1 MRTLRL
7 AAAAV
12 IALAAASFAGESG
25 AMPEPL
31 DSAQGPERARRVE
44 GLPVNKWTALPTR
57 SAPLYWHA
65 MPVYAP
71 GRGQVFFWGRD
82 GASGGGG
89 ESGIARNDICAFDAA
104 KGEWVSDVPSASRKE
119 LADARNANLGVG
131 FAGRAA
137 LLPSGTPVPS
147 TISCSGTWD
156 SKRSEIVYTV
166 GGMTFAYNPEA
177 KKWRDLKAEKAPFV
191 YGPGAGYDP
200 VNDEIV
206 LFPHFNAGNND
217 LAKVNGNVTMHQGTW
232 IYSFKDN
239 AWRRAGDTFGS
250 EEMKKARK
258 ALLEVITKVSAAT
271 DGAWTLR
278 RTKDVAKPDEVA
290 KGFAEAAS
298 EIDKLPLPADA
309 KAVLAK
315 AAAPLKEASD
325 AAAAG
330 KWDEALAAGGRALWV
345 CDEALDR
352 PLRVEPPARCAT
364 PLVYDPKNQCLVM
377 FGGHTG
383 LARNDLGTPFH
394 MGGEPGRLNDTWLYN
409 CKTRQWRDASKATRP
424 PPTLWP
430 NVVYD
435 PASGLVLLV
444 TRSGNIWDGRQPRTI
459 AIWGFD
465 AAKAEWSKL
474 DEQPWN
480 DYLAAVTGTGW
491 GTIAQEVAL
500 DAKAGLLL
508 LMQVTKTTQET
519 YALKLDVSR
528 MTPGPA
534 PAWKDPEPIRPQVIP
549 PDDPAVVAKLKAL
562 PANKWV
568 HVRPPNDGPTRDW
581 GNAACDPVRGHVYY
595 FGGGHSTYQVNDVA
609 IYAPG
614 VNKWFYAAGD
624 HNDWVP
630 PAGWDGSNP
639 GLRGGTNAHHQR
651 NSYVALD
658 GRMYSGF
665 GAASRRWGAESA
677 KKDYQRYSHF
687 YDVDRGGVWRQVPL
701 EYKKGEGVPGVYG
714 GTHLSTLDGRVLGF
728 GGALEPYDG
737 RFFPGEIYFAA
748 LDTFRNQLTVQK
760 VAPGPQ
766 CDANEDRPFCFLNDK
781 NQVFFY
787 ECATENKAIKR
798 QGTWVYDVKSNTFID
813 LKPKRQPPADPQ
825 TVEYL
830 SGQNTVFAVIR
841 GGEQWVYSFKENT
854 WAPLPLEAD
863 GKFGFSGPYAQTV
876 YSAKYG
882 VLVNLGSASG
892 GTAVMRPDGSQV
904 KWE

>member
-1 MRTLRL
+1 MRALSL
-7 AAAAV
+7 AATILATLTASAV
-12 IALAAASFAGESG
+12 SAGESG
-25 AMPEPL
+25 GMPE
-31 DSAQGPERARRVE
+31 
-44 GLPVNKWTALPTR
+44 LPVNKWTLLPTK

-71 GRGQVFFWGRD
+71 SRGQVFFWGRD

-137 LLPSGTPVPS
+137 MLPGGTPVPS
-147 TISCSGTWD
+147 TISCGGTWD
-156 SKRSEIVYTV
+156 SKRNEIVYTV
-166 GGMTFAYNPEA
+166 GGLTFAYNPEA
-177 KKWRDLKAEKAPFV
+177 KKWRDLKAEKAPRV

-206 LFPHFNAGNND
+206 LFPHFNANNND
-217 LAKVNGNVTMHQGTW
+217 LARVNGNVTMHQGTW
-232 IYSFKDN
+232 VYSFKDN
-239 AWRRAGDTFGS
+239 TWRRAGDSFGS
-250 EEMKKARK
+250 EEVKKARK
-258 ALLEVITKVSAAT
+258 ALLELIAKVSAAT

-278 RTKDVAKPDEVA
+278 RTKDAVKPEDVQ
-290 KGFAEAAS
+290 KGFAEAAA
-298 EIDKLPLPADA
+298 ELDRLPMPADA

-345 CDEALDR
+345 CDETLDK

-383 LARNDLGTPFH
+383 LVRLDLQTPENK
-394 MGGEPGRLNDTWLYN
+394 GGEPGRLNDTWIYD
-409 CKTRQWRDASKATRP
+409 CKTRQWRDASKGTRP

-430 NVVYD
+430 GVVYD
-435 PASGLVLLV
+435 PVSGLVLLV
-444 TRSGNIWDGRQPRTI
+444 TRTGNPWNAAAGGKA

-465 AAKAEWSKL
+465 AAKMEWSKL
-474 DEQPWN
+474 DEQAWPGPVCGNAW
-480 DYLAAVTGTGW
+480 TGW
-491 GTIAQEVAL
+491 GTVMQEVAL

-508 LMQVTKTTQET
+508 LLQVRREGNSASQET
-519 YALKLDVSR
+519 FALKLDVSK
-528 MTPGPA
+528 MTPAPA
-534 PAWKDPEPIRPQVIP
+534 PAWKEPEPIRPQVIP

-639 GLRGGTNAHHQR
+639 GLRGGRNAGHQR

-658 GRMYSGF
+658 GRMYSGL
-665 GAASRRWGAESA
+665 GAESRRWGAESA
-677 KKDYQRYSHF
+677 KRDYQRYSWF
-687 YDVDRGGVWRQVPL
+687 YDVDRGGVWRMVPL
-701 EYKKGEGVPGVYG
+701 EAKKGEGVAGLWG
-714 GTHLSTLDGRVLGF
+714 GTHLSSPDGRLFGF

-737 RFFPGEIYFAA
+737 RFSPGEIYFAA
-748 LDTFRNQLTVQK
+748 FDAFRNQLSVQK
-760 VAPGPQ
+760 VAPGPN
-766 CDANEDRPFCFLNDK
+766 CDPNEDRPFCVLGDK

-787 ECATENKAIKR
+787 ECAMENKAVKK
-798 QGTWVYDVKSNTFID
+798 QGTWVYDIKTNAFID

-830 SGQNTVFAVIR
+830 AGQDAVFAVIR
-841 GGEQWVYSFKENT
+841 GGAQWVYSFKEKA
-854 WAPLPLEAD
+854 WAPLPLESD
-863 GKFGFSGPYAQTV
+863 GKLGFATPYAQTV

-882 VLVNLGSASG
+882 VLVNLGYASG
-892 GTAVMRPDGSQV
+892 GTAVMRPDVSQM